1 MREAKNH
8 VAKFYYGVAKVLFTL
23 SIISILGI
31 IILCTAVIELS
42 NMALWGI
49 LMILLIALA
58 VSEFYASIR
67 IQKFL
72 YYKGYLRR
80 DEVLFR

>member
-1 MREAKNH
+1 MKEAKNH
-8 VAKFYYGVAKVLFTL
+8 VAKFYYGVAKALFTL
-23 SIISILGI
+23 SLINIVGI
-31 IILCTAVIELS
+31 VILCTAVIELS
-42 NMALWGI
+42 NMAFWGL
-49 LMILLIALA
+49 LMILLISSA

-72 YYKGYLRR
+72 YYKGYLTK